1 MEINEALGHLLN
13 TGARLIKRRMDA
25 CLVEFDLTSTQWS
38 VLKLLQEKKLLTQAR
53 ISEELL
59 ADRATVCS
67 VVAKLEQKG
76 FIQKSPSP
84 EDRRAFVISLN
95 DRSEKA
101 VADIESRAAGI
112 ISTALVGI
120 PEESVQHLYKS
131 LNRIIDNLI
140 GPFGP

>member
-1 MEINEALGHLLN
+1 MEISAALGHLLN

-38 VLKLLQEKKLLTQAR
+38 VLKLLQEKKTLTQAR

-76 FIQKSPSP
+76 FIQKNPST
-84 EDRRAFVISLN
+84 EDGRAFTISLN
-95 DRSEKA
+95 ERSEKA
-101 VADIESRAAGI
+101 VEAIESKAAKI
-112 ISTALVGI
+112 IKDALVGI
-120 PEESVQHLYKS
+120 PDHSVTDLYRS
-131 LNRIIDNLI
+131 LNSIINNLI

>member
-1 MEINEALGHLLN
+1 MEISEALGHLLN

-25 CLVEFDLTSTQWS
+25 CLIEFDLTSTQWS

-53 ISEELL
+53 ISEELM

-76 FIQKSPSP
+76 YIQKTPSP
-84 EDRRAFVISLN
+84 EDRRAFSIALN
-95 DRSEKA
+95 DRAEKA
-101 VADIESRAAGI
+101 VAAIESRAAGI
-112 ISTALVGI
+112 VKDALAGL
-120 PEESVQHLYKS
+120 PPASVQDLYRS
-131 LNRIIDNLI
+131 LNRIIANLV

>member
-1 MEINEALGHLLN
+1 MEINEALGYLLN
-13 TGARLIKRRMDA
+13 TGSRLIKRRMDA

-67 VVAKLEQKG
+67 VVAKLDQKG

-84 EDRRAFVISLN
+84 EDRRAFTISLN
-95 DRSEKA
+95 DRAEKA
-101 VADIESRAAGI
+101 VTAIESKAATI
-112 ISTALVGI
+112 IRDALASI
-120 PEESVQHLYKS
+120 PDHEVQQLYKS
-131 LNRIIDNLI
+131 LNRIIENLT